1 MNKMTKIILSAMMVF
16 TMTIANAQSK
26 KEQIEK
32 LTFSLDSLNQLVAVE
47 RQNFITTLDS
57 LNQLLSK
64 NKQDFEL
71 EMDKSSIT
79 IENLN
84 SQLIRLYS
92 INDSINIE
100 LITKEQKID
109 SLTLK
114 NLRLLADI
122 DSLSNPKID
131 KENNWLLIE
140 SNLKKPTDA
149 NLLLKQIQNK
159 KTKVLFHG
167 IGTEPFWDL
176 YITEK
181 EVLYS
186 VNEDYINSFIL
197 LTPFDK
203 NIKTQKISYKSKE
216 NQVFNVT
223 ITKEPAGDGM
233 SERTYPYT
241 VIFSETDLNGAGDSK
256 LIIFD

>member
-1 MNKMTKIILSAMMVF
+1 MKRMYNYASFIF
-16 TMTIANAQSK
+16 TTIFLFSCGITE
-26 KEQIEK
+26 KERK
-32 LTFSLDSLNQLVAVE
+32 
-47 RQNFITTLDS
+47 
-57 LNQLLSK
+57 
-64 NKQDFEL
+64 EL
-71 EMDKSSIT
+71 ETRMIAIDDSVYNSNQSIKKD
-79 IENLN
+79 ENILHN
-84 SQLIRLYS
+84 DE
-92 INDSINIE
+92 IN
-100 LITKEQKID
+100 
-109 SLTLK
+109 
-114 NLRLLADI
+114 
-122 DSLSNPKID
+122 
-131 KENNWLLIE
+131 
-140 SNLKKPTDA
+140 KKPTDA

-186 VNEDYINSFIL
+186 VNEENTSFIL

-241 VIFSETDLNGAGDSK
+241 VIFSETERHLNGAGDSK
-256 LIIFD
+256 LMSDWSEYER